1 MLTAQSDQSKSIR
14 ARIVSGSV
22 VLLSGST
29 LAMVLNLAYNV
40 AIARCLGP
48 DGFGHATV
56 VYTLLTLISAAT
68 LSFQIIAAKVV
79 AQQSTEGEKSA
90 AYRAL
95 HRGSWICGFV
105 VAALLTV
112 CRGPITS
119 YLNLPSPVL
128 VDLLAVGSAFYI
140 PLGTRRGYAQGA
152 LGFRR
157 FAGNLVLEG
166 AVRLVGSLIAVL
178 LGAGV
183 TGVIAANAAAMAI
196 SWVALAPKLAAPV
209 PSPIRLS
216 TAFRE
221 FSQAIIFFAG
231 QVLINNYSI
240 VLVKHY
246 FPATEAGL
254 YAAIAMVGRVVF
266 TLSSAVV
273 YTMFPLVAGTSPE
286 ERKKLN
292 VLATSLML
300 VLGIGSVL
308 ALALRVMP
316 ARVWTLFFGA
326 QFAVSGPYSLSYLF
340 AFFAFTTVIYS
351 LSVVVISYEMSYK
364 IANTSWVQ
372 LVFSGVLIA
381 AVCRFHSSL
390 HQVILVQFVLMVV
403 LLLLV
408 GAPFLRDSLRHAD
421 PLSES
426 SLRPVRLLRRITED
440 EVISEFLR
448 SDFENSAYREYH
460 HSMRSIVYT
469 PNLDD
474 APECAKRRALLF
486 LRHLSLWKELPSDT
500 EWYEVEVKLE
510 DLDRI
515 QVFPRAQW
523 RKIAEGNFVIT
534 EVAGRMRQ
542 QQNISGDPFLDKIA
556 SIRGRLDQ
564 HDPIPGSVLLIGV
577 NESEPLTII
586 DGNHRFVAGVLQG
599 RVEKLRFL
607 CGLSPK
613 MTQCC
618 WYRTNLLTLARYGRN
633 LLRQVT
639 QRPDVEL
646 ARLFENPG

>member
-1 MLTAQSDQSKSIR
+1 VSNANSDQSKSIR
-14 ARIVSGSV
+14 ARIVSGSM

-48 DGFGHATV
+48 GGFGHATV

-90 AYRAL
+90 GYRAL
-95 HRGSWICGFV
+95 HRGSWVCGFV
-105 VAALLTV
+105 VAALLTI

-119 YLNLPSPVL
+119 YLNLPGPVL

-140 PLGTRRGYAQGA
+140 PLGARRGYAQGA

-166 AVRLVGSLIAVL
+166 AVRLIGSLIAVL
-178 LGAGV
+178 LGTGV

-196 SWVALAPKLAAPV
+196 SWIALAPKLAAPV
-209 PSPIRLS
+209 PSPIRVG

-246 FPATEAGL
+246 FPPTEAGL

-292 VLATSLML
+292 VLATSLLL

-316 ARVWTLFFGA
+316 VRVWTIFFGA
-326 QFAVSGPYSLSYLF
+326 QFAVSGRYSLSYLF

-381 AVCRFHSSL
+381 AVCRFHSTL

-448 SDFENSAYREYH
+448 SDFENAAYREYH
-460 HSMRSIVYT
+460 DSMRSIVHT

-474 APECAKRRALLF
+474 TQECAKRRALLF

-542 QQNISGDPFLDKIA
+542 QQNISGDPFLEKIA
-556 SIRGRLDQ
+556 SIRDRLDQ

-646 ARLFENPG
+646 ARLFENPS